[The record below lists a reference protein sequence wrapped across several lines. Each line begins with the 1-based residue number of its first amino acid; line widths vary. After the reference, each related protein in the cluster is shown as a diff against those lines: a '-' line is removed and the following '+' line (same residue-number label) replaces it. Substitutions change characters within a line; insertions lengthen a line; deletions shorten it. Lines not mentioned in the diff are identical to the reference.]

1 MLHTGDFVPC
11 LPKDKYMLFYFGII
25 LNCTSPILEAIFVTS
40 CAMVVVDGV
49 EFESLANR
57 LMIDMICKI
66 QGQHQISFTITNDVN
81 FQWQFPKGLLTLGK
95 NKNGSFV
102 SLVANPLVD
111 PTPLVTIDPF
121 FTIHLQ
127 QRVSYSTETLK
138 RFEIRYGCFENLI
151 DFHID
156 RLVRI
161 LK

>member
-1 MLHTGDFVPC
+1 V
-11 LPKDKYMLFYFGII
+11 LFYFGVA

-40 CAMVVVDGV
+40 CAMVAVDGI

-66 QGQHQISFTITNDVN
+66 EIRYKQKFTITNDVN

-95 NKNGSFV
+95 NKSGSFV
-102 SLVANPLVD
+102 SLVANSPVD
-111 PTPLVTIDPF
+111 PKPLVTIDPF
-121 FTIHLQ
+121 FTIHLH